1 MSPPVPEF
9 SPDVSV
15 VSKNSTPSVRESA
28 ELAGSP
34 LCNSLFAFD
43 ACSID
48 SSSKT
53 KSMLVNAV
61 PVSGSQ
67 SLNPLTPVVKP
78 MDLHFL
84 DFAPTCSSYDYRKNY
99 MPGNQISVRS
109 SSPQLL
115 LAISL
120 LESEDL

>member
-15 VSKNSTPSVRESA
+15 ISKNSTPSVRESA

-34 LCNSLFAFD
+34 PCNSLSAFD

-53 KSMLVNAV
+53 TSLLVNAV

-78 MDLHFL
+78 INLHFL
-84 DFAPTCSSYDYRKNY
+84 DFASNLFLLSLSTKLYAGQPNIRK
-99 MPGNQISVRS
+99 V
-109 SSPQLL
+109 
-115 LAISL
+115 
-120 LESEDL
+120 E